1 MLKLGSLEKSQAR
14 DRAWAHQNGTLEPSR
29 VLEWLDSA
37 RARESENNFWADFR
51 ARARARAQLTSHTS
65 LKFQARPELAR
76 LREKKK
82 KNKNKNP
89 KRAKTH
95 SYKISEKNHHKTVT
109 YKLY

>member
-51 ARARARAQLTSHTS
+51 ARAQLTSHTS
-65 LKFQARPELAR
+65 LKFQARPE
-76 LREKKK
+76 
-82 KNKNKNP
+82 
-89 KRAKTH
+89 
-95 SYKISEKNHHKTVT
+95 
-109 YKLY
+109 

>member
-82 KNKNKNP
+82 QTKTP
-89 KRAKTH
+89 KGPKHILTK
-95 SYKISEKNHHKTVT
+95 SVKKIIT
-109 YKLY
+109 KL